1 MSASCADHPAL
12 FGRIYRAGELVSSP
26 RRKSPVYYANALGR
40 ERMEA
45 FLEAERPDVIACTHL
60 FAAQTLTSMGARR
73 ARVTAAVMTDYTCA
87 PFWEEVDMDALYT
100 PSPLLTAAVCR
111 PRRGRVARR
120 AAGHSRPARRACRA
134 RTWPARRPPRVMGAQ
149 EAHIVLVGGS
159 MGAGNLPQVAREL
172 LSLPARVTVVCGSNE
187 RVRARIEAG
196 LCGRASP
203 ARAGAGAGRCT
214 ACWTARDVVVT
225 KPGGLTSTEVMQK
238 RLPLVF
244 VSPIEGVE
252 TRNAAFLSGEGA
264 ALWAKAPGDAARM
277 AGLLLQD
284 ARAREAQRAAQ
295 ARLVSGTAAMDHRAR
310 PDRARKTNAG
320 RRERH
325 DGQGSPVH
333 PAGVSFGRRHVCLSY
348 PAPADGR
355 GRARAGRG
363 PQPGRGERVSPVRA
377 GGGRAVRAAGRAQG
391 DAARLRGGRV
401 RRAEGPAAGGSRRWR
416 RCSGT
421 PSR

>member
-1 MSASCADHPAL
+1 MKAICFSAATGGGHDAAAHALAQAFETLGVQCACVDCLALSGARVARAVEGMYVGVVRNHPAL
-12 FGRIYRAGELVSSP
+12 FGRIYRAGERVSSP

-45 FLEAERPDVIACTHL
+45 FLDAERPDIVACTHL
-60 FAAQTLTSMGARR
+60 FAAQTLTSMDSRR

-100 PSPLLTAAVCR
+100 PSPLLTDEFAAHGVDVS
-111 PRRGRVARR
+111 RVVPLGIPASPACVPCADVASAK
-120 AAGHSRPARRACRA
+120 AAQGL
-134 RTWPARRPPRVMGAQ
+134 GAQ

-187 RVRARIEAG
+187 RVRARIEAAFADEPRLRVLG
-196 LCGRASP
+196 QVRPLYDLLDSA
-203 ARAGAGAGRCT
+203 
-214 ACWTARDVVVT
+214 DVVVT

-295 ARLVSGTAAMDHRAR
+295 ARLVSGTAAMDIARDLIARAV
-310 PDRARKTNAG
+310 A
-320 RRERH
+320 RRE
-325 DGQGSPVH
+325 
-333 PAGVSFGRRHVCLSY
+333 
-348 PAPADGR
+348 
-355 GRARAGRG
+355 
-363 PQPGRGERVSPVRA
+363 
-377 GGGRAVRAAGRAQG
+377 
-391 DAARLRGGRV
+391 
-401 RRAEGPAAGGSRRWR
+401 EGPR
-416 RCSGT
+416 
-421 PSR
+421 